1 MREQTV
7 SREWKAKSPAQ
18 IPVHYTG
25 YHIMVLDVAGFSQ
38 NGTPSQ
44 DMLNGLFVFKAKP
57 TQ

>member
-1 MREQTV
+1 MREPTV
-7 SREWKAKSPAQ
+7 CSEWKVKSRAQ

-38 NGTPSQ
+38 NDTPGQ